1 LRNQLKDNTTKTVEK
16 SITFITLHNNFSEI
30 KRKQSIDQWNPLHP
44 TDLGLILIGIDQLH
58 GVETDH
64 QEVFHPRFEGL
75 LAALFLHQMA
85 SNGPTVLASNG
96 PTVLASNGSTVLA
109 SNGPSVL
116 APSGPPILA
125 SNGPSVLASNGP
137 SVLAPNG
144 PSILHHQLLA
154 MMHIQFQETILLN
167 HQALKACL
175 THPNETCLLCTT
187 T

>member
-1 LRNQLKDNTTKTVEK
+1 MRNQLKDNTTKTVEK

-44 TDLGLILIGIDQLH
+44 TDLGLILIGIDQLL
-58 GVETDH
+58 GVEQTDH

-75 LAALFLHQMA
+75 LAVLFLHQMA
-85 SNGPTVLASNG
+85 SNCPTVLAY
-96 PTVLASNGSTVLA
+96 
-109 SNGPSVL
+109 
-116 APSGPPILA
+116 
-125 SNGPSVLASNGP
+125 NGP

>member
-1 LRNQLKDNTTKTVEK
+1 LRHQLKDNTTKTVEK

-58 GVETDH
+58 GVEQTDH

-75 LAALFLHQMA
+75 LAVLFLHQMASNGPTVLA

-116 APSGPPILA
+116 APSGPQTLA

-137 SVLAPNG
+137 SVLAPSG
-144 PSILHHQLLA
+144 LSILHHQLLA
-154 MMHIQFQETILLN
+154 MMHIRFQETLLLN
-167 HQALKACL
+167 H
-175 THPNETCLLCTT
+175 
-187 T
+187 

>member
-1 LRNQLKDNTTKTVEK
+1 MRNQLKDNTTKTVEK

-44 TDLGLILIGIDQLH
+44 TDLGLILIGIDQLL
-58 GVETDH
+58 GVEQTDH

-75 LAALFLHQMA
+75 LAVLFLQQMA

-96 PTVLASNGSTVLA
+96 PTVLASNGPTVLA

-116 APSGPPILA
+116 APS
-125 SNGPSVLASNGP
+125 
-137 SVLAPNG
+137 G